1 MNKLNSVFVVEYEV
15 INPDNFFGL
24 PVGTIVYGAGYDT
37 LDFTRDVNNCN
48 TYNNLDDIKEAV
60 KYIRERHYYGGNVK
74 YHYGL
79 KVKIREIY
87 RYMGKEIMYE
97 I

>member
-1 MNKLNSVFVVEYEV
+1 MNNLNSVFVVEYEV
-15 INPDNFFGL
+15 INPDNFFEL
-24 PVGTIVYGAGYDT
+24 PVGTIVYGAGYDSCE
-37 LDFTRDVNNCN
+37 FTEDINNCN

-60 KYIRERHYYGGNVK
+60 DYIREPHTYGGKVK

-87 RYMGKEIMYE
+87 RSMGKEIMY
-97 I
+97 

>member
-15 INPDNFFGL
+15 TNLDNFFEL
-24 PVGTIVYGAGYDT
+24 PVGTIVYGAGFGS

-48 TYNNLDDIKEAV
+48 IYNNLDDIKEAV
-60 KYIRERHYYGGNVK
+60 KYIRERHYYGGEAK
-74 YHYGL
+74 YHHGL

-87 RYMGKEIMYE
+87 RYMGKEIMY
-97 I
+97 